1 MKQFIIEVP
10 ENETFDD
17 LNEDAKA
24 SIASL
29 QGQYAQGN
37 LVGSESF
44 EGYRLKLVLANI
56 EPEAFEELIDNTLG
70 LDWLIVASEGVEI
83 EPALIL
89 PYMSDISVFDDE
101 DEVVSS
107 EEVTDITDKL
117 QTFSGRVWSY

>member
-10 ENETFDD
+10 ENETFHD
-17 LNEDAKA
+17 LSDDAKT
-24 SIASL
+24 SITSL

-37 LVGSESF
+37 LVGSEPF
-44 EGYRLKLVLANI
+44 KGYRLKLVLANI

-70 LDWLIVASEGVEI
+70 FDWIFVASEGVEI

-89 PYMSDISVFDDE
+89 PYMSDISIFDDE
-101 DEVVSS
+101 GDVVST
-107 EEVTDITDKL
+107 EEVTDIKDKL